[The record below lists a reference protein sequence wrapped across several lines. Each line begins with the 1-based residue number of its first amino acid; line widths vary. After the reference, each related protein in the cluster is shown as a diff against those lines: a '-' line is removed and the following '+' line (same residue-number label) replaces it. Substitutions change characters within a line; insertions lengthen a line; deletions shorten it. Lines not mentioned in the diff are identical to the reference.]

1 MFQNFCTRVAR
12 KLQRLGYAKKVA
24 ARFAKFF
31 YVSMITTCGL
41 FGLFFVIPQEL
52 FEPIAIAGKIHA
64 DTRYGTLSARCFY
77 HTSVTA
83 GPGAEL

>member
-12 KLQRLGYAKKVA
+12 KLRRLGVARKAA

-31 YVSMITTCGL
+31 YVSMITMCGL

-52 FEPIAIAGKIHA
+52 FEPIAVSGKDAAG
-64 DTRYGTLSARCFY
+64 TRYGLFLPAVSLEPR
-77 HTSVTA
+77 
-83 GPGAEL
+83 